1 MLNNKVSKAVR
12 LAFAFGA
19 ASTAAFSANTFAA
32 EGDEQVERIEV
43 TGSSIKRTDLEGA
56 LPIDVI
62 SAADIAKTGV
72 TSVPDLIATLPSMQG
87 FTTAGESV
95 GGGGGGIQSASLR
108 NLGAEYTL
116 VLLNGRRM
124 PSSDS
129 GGTINLNNIPLAAIK
144 RVEILKDGASAL
156 YGSDAIAGVI
166 NFILKDDVQE
176 TTISARYDKPQDT
189 SSSSFSITTGFGDL
203 SSDGFNVLASLSYEE
218 QDSLRSVDRD
228 YAKTGFINFEHGGEQ
243 YLAAAGSVNAIPA
256 NAYAVYNT
264 RDDAGN
270 FIYQKD
276 EDTNEYI
283 LDADGNKKHV
293 TATHSFN
300 PYAKNNNGTCH
311 ETSAPS
317 GTACQFDYTSTL
329 QIQPE
334 SERTAFFLSG
344 IAEINDT
351 TEAYSS
357 FSYTDFAMIS
367 RVAPYPTGP
376 FTLPTESDVVQKNV
390 IPHLP
395 ENVLTDL
402 TRVDARWRTLPGG
415 NRTTEY
421 NTVSNHFVAGLR
433 GEINEWAYDVA
444 VTAGDTKNEE
454 TRITGFPLE
463 KEFLALASS
472 GKVDIFDAPE
482 NLSDEQRQM
491 VADTMFS
498 GLWQTTDTSM
508 LAFESKLSGALA
520 DIDAGTV
527 YLGVGFDYRQ
537 SEYSLTN
544 GAGQNAEI
552 VLFEAAGTEFDLER
566 DGYGAFAEIIVPVLE
581 NLEVT
586 GSLRYDNIGG
596 ITDSQ
601 RTGNQ
606 NVSDD
611 VDDTTYKISASYRP
625 TDELLVRASYG
636 TGFKAPTMRQIGAP
650 RLEFGVSSAAY
661 DCNALLGATNHP
673 LKQYCNPE
681 KIQYDM
687 YREGNVELSPE
698 ESEQYSV
705 GFVWAGDSGTSFG
718 IDYWNIEMTNE
729 VRRLEPNQIW
739 FDSATYADKFVS
751 KIDRGTGD
759 TTVAI
764 VRSAQNV
771 GKSNTSGIDW
781 HFDLTNELS
790 FGTLKTSFQ
799 GTYLIENRS
808 LKVGTTDEW
817 DTSLG
822 QVGPDEQ
829 VAFRNIITVTNTL
842 THGDFTHSLNIRA
855 RSGYRDAAAGVA
867 FRVSKADDVSEVV
880 DGNLI
885 QRQVPVY
892 TLFDYRLGYAYGD
905 NANLTFGV
913 KNLLDRN
920 PPVSFNGDAGHQVGY
935 DPRYSDA
942 YGRTFYVQADYTF

>member
-1 MLNNKVSKAVR
+1 MLNSKVSKAVR

-19 ASTAAFSANTFAA
+19 ASTAVFSANTIAA
-32 EGDEQVERIEV
+32 TNDEVERIEV

-72 TSVPDLIATLPSMQG
+72 TTVADLVATLPSMQG

-95 GGGGGGIQSASLR
+95 GGGGGGTQSASLR
-108 NLGAEYTL
+108 NLGSQYTL

-124 PSSDS
+124 PASDS
-129 GGTINLNNIPLAAIK
+129 GGSVNVNNIPLAAVK

-189 SSSSFSITTGFGDL
+189 SSSTFSITTGFGDL
-203 SSDGFNVLASLSYEE
+203 SSDGFNILASLSYDE

-228 YAKTGFINFEHGGEQ
+228 YAKTGFLNFEHGGEQ

-264 RDDAGN
+264 RDKDNN
-270 FIYQKD
+270 FVYQTD
-276 EDTNEYI
+276 EDTGEFI
-283 LDADGNKKHV
+283 LDDNGNKRHV
-293 TATHSFN
+293 TATQSFN
-300 PYAKNNNGTCH
+300 PYAKNNGGTCH

-317 GTACQFDYTSTL
+317 GTACQFDFTSTL

-334 SERTAFFLSG
+334 TERTALFLSG
-344 IAEINDT
+344 IAEVNDT

-357 FSYTDFAMIS
+357 FSYTDFALVARI
-367 RVAPYPTGP
+367 APYPTDV
-376 FTLPTESDVVQKNV
+376 FTLPTESDIVQTNV
-390 IPHLP
+390 IPHL
-395 ENVLTDL
+395 EDKVLNDL
-402 TRVDARWRTLPGG
+402 VRVDARWRTLPGG
-415 NRTTEY
+415 NRTTEF
-421 NTVSNHFVAGLR
+421 NTVSHHFVAGLR

-444 VTAGDTKNEE
+444 VTSGETERKE

-463 KEFLALASS
+463 KEFLALARS
-472 GKVDIFDAPE
+472 GEIDIFDAPE
-482 NLSDEQRQM
+482 NISDEQSKM

-508 LAFESKLSGALA
+508 LSFEGKLSGALA

-537 SEYSLTN
+537 SGYSLTN
-544 GAGQNAEI
+544 GEGQNAEI

-566 DGYGAFAEIIVPVLE
+566 EGYGAFAELIVPVLE
-581 NLEVT
+581 NLEVS
-586 GSLRYDNIGG
+586 GSIRYDNIGG
-596 ITDSQ
+596 ITDSL

-606 NVSDD
+606 DVSDD
-611 VDDTTYKISASYRP
+611 VNDTTYKISASYRP

-636 TGFKAPTMRQIGAP
+636 TGFKAPTMRQIAAP
-650 RLEFGVSSAAY
+650 RLEFGVSSGAY
-661 DCNALLGATNHP
+661 DCNELLGATNHP

-687 YREGNVELSPE
+687 YREGNVGLSPE

-739 FDSATYADKFVS
+739 FDSATYADRFVT

-759 TTVAI
+759 REIAI

-781 HFDLTNELS
+781 QFDLTNEFS
-790 FGTLKTSFQ
+790 FGTLKTSLQ
-799 GTYLIENRS
+799 GTYLLENRS

-817 DTSLG
+817 NTSLG
-822 QVGPDEQ
+822 QVGEDEQ
-829 VAFRNIITVTNTL
+829 VAFRNIITVNNTL
-842 THGDFTHSLNIRA
+842 THGDFTHSLNIRT
-855 RSGYRDAAAGVA
+855 RSGYRDAAVGTA
-867 FRVSKADDVSEVV
+867 FRVSLADDVSEVV
-880 DGNLI
+880 DGDLI
-885 QRQVPVY
+885 QKYVPVY

-913 KNLLDRN
+913 KNLFDRN
-920 PPVSFNGDAGHQVGY
+920 PPMSFNGDAGHQVGY
-935 DPRYSDA
+935 DSRYADA
-942 YGRTFYVQADYTF
+942 YGRTLYIQADYTF